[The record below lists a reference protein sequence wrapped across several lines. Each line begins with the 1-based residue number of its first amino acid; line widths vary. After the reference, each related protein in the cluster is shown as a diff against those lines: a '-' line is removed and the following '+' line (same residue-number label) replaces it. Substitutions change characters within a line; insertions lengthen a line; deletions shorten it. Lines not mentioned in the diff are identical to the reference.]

1 MVSVVVI
8 KVSTRV
14 HHDLR
19 VIRLLM
25 LRQHHNRWVSHC
37 QLLLLYVELLL
48 LLLVLI
54 VLGQECALIL
64 LQGKSFCLLDYLARS
79 ILFFGE

>member
-1 MVSVVVI
+1 MRVSVVVI

-14 HHDLR
+14 HHDLG

-25 LRQHHNRWVSHC
+25 LRQHHNRRISHC
-37 QLLLLYVELLL
+37 QLLLLNVKLLL

-64 LQGKSFCLLDYLARS
+64 L
-79 ILFFGE
+79 